1 VAAFIPDLTVA
12 GSQMRAFLRTI
23 LYCTAMLVSVCFSR
37 SPLQAGTFKNP
48 ELIPTSTDVL
58 WIATADVNHDGK
70 LDLVYV
76 DGLNF
81 SQRTVHVLL
90 GRGDGTFSHGED
102 INLPP
107 GVGTALTIADVTNDG
122 NLDLL
127 LAGSDM
133 LTANVAVLVGKGDG
147 TFQAPLLTTFQ
158 SPNSAGFP
166 GFRSMAVGDING
178 DGKADLALLDY
189 SNAVIY
195 TLLGNNTGNFT
206 FSSTIQSFTRGTV
219 SLVDLNGDG
228 KLDILTTDP
237 IGATFLVYLGKGDG
251 TFPTFTRYSVNTSAG
266 PFLLVDLN
274 GDGHPDVL
282 VTYNPGLIGYFPG
295 NPDGTFGALVPLGN
309 TPSPNQLVSVG
320 DLNGDGIPDLTFI
333 TASGIAVAL
342 GKSGINFGNPLTTI
356 SGGSTSPYS
365 ELPIIPVTGDFNVDG
380 HIDLAMPVE
389 GGIEILLG
397 KGDGT
402 FLSTDFYDMGQEV
415 GAAAVANFS
424 GHSFPDIAVT
434 LPATFPRLLL
444 GNGTGTFT
452 LGPDPNTS
460 YASGGADITLLAADF
475 NGDGRP
481 DLNIGD
487 GLQNEAFAGTQ
498 SVAINAGNGTFLAP
512 VSVPNTSPI
521 MADFNHDGRTD
532 IVDLSGGQ
540 IVVSLGQPDGSFK
553 TVTTAL
559 RIPGDSGHFNVGD
572 VNKDGKPDLIINY
585 LDHLEVWFGN
595 GDGTFTYA
603 NSVNLYVQNVVS
615 DFVAVVSDLDGDG
628 NPDIVLTPDA
638 DPAAAL
644 SPLAFLYG
652 NGDGTFQ
659 APVFLPVSHRY
670 SWITVADLNGDGE
683 PDLVLTDGAC
693 VAVMMNLGGRKFD
706 AEVDY
711 IAGRSISV
719 PVNVVDVN
727 GDGFPDI
734 VVANTSGTTVT
745 LLLNEPNGTSAN
757 GAPVSGSLTV
767 APEPSIF
774 GQSFVATL
782 SVSGQTS
789 GLPVPT
795 GSVDFYVDGAFVA
808 TANMSGGSASYT
820 DSNSLVAGQHTIVA
834 SYSGDSRYAPKSFSV
849 IHTIQPP
856 VYATHTTLAVSPLT
870 VLASQ
875 TVRLTATVASTP
887 PVPAG
892 VVTFLDGTSTIGS
905 ASLNSSGNAFFDTAL
920 LGPGT
925 HSLSATYDGYTQV
938 GFTGTSATY
947 TAAIFSPSTST
958 PTSVVVNVDGTSTTL
973 SASSTSPTSGTVV
986 TFTTNV
992 TSAAGA
998 PFGGVTFYDGST
1010 VLGTSDLQA
1019 NDSASFSTASLSAGT
1034 HSINAAFNANGPFA
1048 GSTSPI
1054 VSVSVSAAPANAHA
1068 TVVSLAPET
1077 NLADGSST
1085 LAANVG
1091 ALTGEPRGTVTFL
1104 DSGAILGTAETN
1116 ESGNAILPVGKLGS
1130 GTHNFSV
1137 SFGGGP
1143 DIAPSASPEFRDQ
1156 WPETGPGFSVNAT
1169 ERTLHVSPGGSDSVS
1184 ITIAPIANFRQE
1196 VQLFCAAGL
1205 PGNYTCDFSPATLTG
1220 GGVSI
1225 LTIRTS
1231 AKTAVTLPETISL
1244 YAITFGTFS
1253 VLMLA
1258 GCDWRRAVALL
1269 LVCSSLFLLGAC
1281 SIAPSSGTQTQ
1292 MIVLTVRATSGSGTE
1307 TIVHSTQFAVLVRN

>member
-1 VAAFIPDLTVA
+1 
-12 GSQMRAFLRTI
+12 MRMLSLSVVLRRIVI
-23 LYCTAMLVSVCFSR
+23 LASVWFSL
-37 SPLQAGTFKNP
+37 SPLQAETFKNP

-102 INLPP
+102 VNLPP
-107 GVGTALTIADVTNDG
+107 GVGSALTIADVTNDG

-127 LAGSDM
+127 LAGSNM
-133 LTANVAVLVGKGDG
+133 LTAYVAVLVGNGDG

-158 SPNSAGFP
+158 SANSTGFP

-178 DGKADLALLDY
+178 DGKVDLALLDY

-195 TLLGNNTGNFT
+195 SLLGNNTGNFT
-206 FSSTIQSFTRGTV
+206 FSGTIQSFTRGTV

-251 TFPTFTRYSVNTSAG
+251 TFPSFTRYSLQTAAG

-274 GDGHPDVL
+274 GDGHLDVL
-282 VTYNPGLIGYFPG
+282 VTYYPGLIGYFPG
-295 NPDGTFGALVPLGN
+295 NPDGTFGTLISLGN
-309 TPSPNQLVSVG
+309 SPSPNQLVSVG

-333 TASGIAVAL
+333 TPSGIAVAP
-342 GKSGINFGNPLTTI
+342 GKSGITFGNPLTTI

-365 ELPIIPVTGDFNVDG
+365 ELPIIPVIGDFNGDG

-397 KGDGT
+397 KGDDT

-444 GNGTGTFT
+444 GNGSGTFS

-460 YASGGADITLLAADF
+460 YASDGADITLLAADF
-475 NGDGRP
+475 NGDGKP
-481 DLNIGD
+481 DLSIGV
-487 GLQNEAFAGTQ
+487 GLQNEAFLGTQ
-498 SVAINAGNGTFLAP
+498 SIALNAGNGTFQTP
-512 VSVPNTSPI
+512 MSVPNTSPI
-521 MADFNHDGRTD
+521 MADFNHDGRID

-540 IVVSLGQPDGSFK
+540 IVVSLGQPNGSFK
-553 TVTTAL
+553 AVTTPL

-585 LDHLEVWFGN
+585 VDHIEVWFGN

-603 NSVNLYVQNVVS
+603 NSVNLYLQNVIS

-638 DPAAAL
+638 NPAAAL
-644 SPLAFLYG
+644 SPLTFLYG

-670 SWITVADLNGDGE
+670 SWITAADLNGDGR

-711 IAGRSISV
+711 VAGRSISV

-727 GDGFPDI
+727 GDGFPDV
-734 VVANTSGTTVT
+734 VVANTLGTTVT
-745 LLLNEPNGTSAN
+745 VLLNEPNGTSAN
-757 GAPVSGSLTV
+757 GAPVSGNLTL

-774 GQSFVATL
+774 GQSFVVTL

-789 GLPVPT
+789 GATVPT

-808 TANMSGGSASYT
+808 TANMNGGSASYT
-820 DSNSLVAGQHTIVA
+820 DSTSLVAGQHTIIA
-834 SYSGDSRYAPKSFSV
+834 SYSGDSRYAARSFSV
-849 IHTIQPP
+849 VHTIQPP

-875 TVRLTATVASTP
+875 TVRLLATVTSTP

-905 ASLNSSGNAFFDTAL
+905 ASVNSSGNAFFDTAL

-925 HSLSATYDGYTQV
+925 HALSATYNGYTQV
-938 GFTGTSATY
+938 GFTGTGASY
-947 TAAIFSPSTST
+947 TAAIFSPSTSAAA
-958 PTSVVVNVDGTSTTL
+958 SVVVNVDGTSTTL
-973 SASSTSPTSGTVV
+973 SASSTSPTAGTVV
-986 TFTTNV
+986 TFTANV

-1010 VLGTSDLQA
+1010 ALGTSGLQA

-1034 HSINAAFNANGPFA
+1034 HSITSAFNANGPFA

-1054 VSVSVSAAPANAHA
+1054 VSVSMSPAPANALA

-1077 NLADGSST
+1077 NPADGTST

-1091 ALTGEPRGTVTFL
+1091 SLTGAPRGTVAFL
-1104 DSGAILGTAETN
+1104 DSGTILGTAETDR
-1116 ESGNAILPVGKLGS
+1116 SGVASLQVGMLDERNSQFQRKFWRRVG
-1130 GTHNFSV
+1130 
-1137 SFGGGP
+1137 
-1143 DIAPSASPEFRDQ
+1143 DR
-1156 WPETGPGFSVNAT
+1156 T
-1169 ERTLHVSPGGSDSVS
+1169 ERLARVPRPVARNG
-1184 ITIAPIANFRQE
+1184 
-1196 VQLFCAAGL
+1196 
-1205 PGNYTCDFSPATLTG
+1205 TG
-1220 GGVSI
+1220 I
-1225 LTIRTS
+1225 
-1231 AKTAVTLPETISL
+1231 
-1244 YAITFGTFS
+1244 
-1253 VLMLA
+1253 
-1258 GCDWRRAVALL
+1258 
-1269 LVCSSLFLLGAC
+1269 
-1281 SIAPSSGTQTQ
+1281 
-1292 MIVLTVRATSGSGTE
+1292 
-1307 TIVHSTQFAVLVRN
+1307 